1 MNWLLFALCSW
12 VCFGAQLGLAKHLSA
27 GSGEIYPSFV
37 IPLLVYISLHAA
49 PRSALWA
56 ALVLGCLADLA
67 DLSNT
72 HAMTTGSTMQVL
84 GPSAL
89 GYLVAAQLVI
99 SLRGMVLAQNFFTP
113 IILNLLAA
121 FVAGLVV
128 VAVFTVRSF
137 YPDPIAWQ
145 PAHQLMIVGGS
156 ALYTAI
162 AAIPVSI
169 LLHLVSPWFGFTTPH
184 SHHRVGH
191 ARAFK
196 R

>member
-27 GSGEIYPSFV
+27 GSGNIYPSFV
-37 IPLLVYISLHAA
+37 IPLLVYVSLHAP
-49 PRSALWA
+49 PRAALWA

-67 DLSNT
+67 DLSNA
-72 HAMTTGSTMQVL
+72 HVLSTGSVMQVL

-113 IILNLLAA
+113 IILNLVGA

-128 VAVFTVRSF
+128 VAVFTLRSF
-137 YPDPIAWQ
+137 YDPFDWQ
-145 PAHQLMIVGGS
+145 PAHRLMIVGGV
-156 ALYTAI
+156 ALYTAV

-184 SHHRVGH
+184 SQQRVGH